1 MKVFELKTYITPF
14 KQIHLVNNVI
24 KEKKKRSQGRKDVP
38 TAKGALLKATMFDL
52 SACFVKF

>member
-1 MKVFELKTYITPF
+1 ML
-14 KQIHLVNNVI
+14 L
-24 KEKKKRSQGRKDVP
+24 KKKKIKSQGRKDVP

>member
-1 MKVFELKTYITPF
+1 MKVFELKTYITPL

-24 KEKKKRSQGRKDVP
+24 KEKKNRSQGRKDVP

-52 SACFVKF
+52 SDAL